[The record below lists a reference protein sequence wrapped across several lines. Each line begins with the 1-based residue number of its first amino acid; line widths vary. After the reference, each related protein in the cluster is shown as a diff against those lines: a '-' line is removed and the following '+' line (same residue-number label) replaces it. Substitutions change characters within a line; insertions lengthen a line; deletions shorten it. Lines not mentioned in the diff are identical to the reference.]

1 MIMIQ
6 EVDGMKKFFLMMLL
20 VVAVFASGCTQR
32 TERVLEEADVYTF
45 SDGEKVSVFRLQS
58 PSSKRYYQL
67 SDGTELLMPQI
78 HLPIFDKDAPFQEL
92 DECVRQRILDFY
104 QQQGAVC
111 DIADLLEQAYAAY
124 KADPADFSGLML
136 TQDTYLR
143 IIDDQRVLCDTRGFY
158 STAGSDRT
166 DYSVLQNFD
175 KTTGEPIE

>member
-1 MIMIQ
+1 
-6 EVDGMKKFFLMMLL
+6 MKKFFLMMLL

-32 TERVLEEADVYTF
+32 TGSERVLEEADVYTF

-67 SDGTELLMPQI
+67 SDGTELLMTQI
-78 HLPIFDKDAPFQEL
+78 HLPTFDKDAPFQEL

>member
-1 MIMIQ
+1 
-6 EVDGMKKFFLMMLL
+6 MKKFFLMMLL
-20 VVAVFASGCTQR
+20 VVAVFTSGCTQR
-32 TERVLEEADVYTF
+32 TGSERVLEEADVYTF

-58 PSSKRYYQL
+58 LSSKRYYQL
-67 SDGTELLMPQI
+67 SDGTELLMTQI
-78 HLPIFDKDAPFQEL
+78 HLPTFDKDAPFQEL

-124 KADPADFSGLML
+124 KADPAGFSGLML

-143 IIDDQRVLCDTRGFY
+143 IIDDQRVLCDTTGFY
-158 STAGSDRT
+158 STAGCDRT